1 MRINALPLVAT
12 AVLAALASGCVVSL
26 PASGPNPYNRAPVI
40 SAFDYSP
47 KGDLS
52 KDQPVTFTLVAMD
65 PEGQPIQV
73 NWSAT
78 KGVLSGT
85 SGQAVSWSAIKPN
98 GDLDAGLA
106 TVTAVVSD
114 GVQTTTAQAN
124 IQVNANG
131 QVQVSSA
138 GVASPGAPATTAPA
152 STAPSASPSAA
163 PSAAASAS
171 PSAAA
176 SASPTAS
183 PSTAASA
190 SPSPS
195 PSASASSTNT
205 NTAAI

>member
-12 AVLAALASGCVVSL
+12 ALLAAAASGCVVSL
-26 PASGPNPYNRAPVI
+26 PATGPNPYNRPPVI
-40 SAFDYSP
+40 SAFDYNP
-47 KGDLS
+47 KGTIT
-52 KDQPVTFTLVAMD
+52 KDQAVTFTLVAMD
-65 PEGQPIQV
+65 PEGMPLQV
-73 NWSAT
+73 NWSST
-78 KGVLSGT
+78 KGLLSGT
-85 SGQAVSWSAIKPN
+85 SGMAVSWSATKPN
-98 GDLDAGLA
+98 GELDPGLA

-131 QVQVSSA
+131 EVQVSSA
-138 GVASPGAPATTAPA
+138 GVASPGASVAPA
-152 STAPSASPSAA
+152 STAPSASPSASPSAA

-171 PSAAA
+171 ASPET
-176 SASPTAS
+176 SASPSAS

-205 NTAAI
+205 ATI

>member
-12 AVLAALASGCVVSL
+12 ALLAAVASGCVVSL
-26 PASGPNPYNRAPVI
+26 PASGPNPYNRPPVI
-40 SAFDYSP
+40 SAFDYNP
-47 KGDLS
+47 KGELS
-52 KDQPVTFTLVAMD
+52 KDQPVTFTLVAID

-98 GDLDAGLA
+98 GELDAGLA

-114 GVQTTTAQAN
+114 GVQTSTAQAN

-138 GVASPGAPATTAPA
+138 GVASPGAPA
-152 STAPSASPSAA
+152 STAPSASPSTA

-171 PSAAA
+171 PSASP
-176 SASPTAS
+176 SAVPSAS

-195 PSASASSTNT
+195 PSASSS
-205 NTAAI
+205 NTATATM